1 MKQHVANARILAGF
15 LAIILVLAVKSDWAA
30 THVVQ
35 FGGSVGYAFSPSSF
49 SAKVGD
55 TVKWEGDFSMHPL
68 SSTTIP
74 ANAASWHNG
83 SGTSFLYVITVPGTY
98 DYQCDVHV
106 SIGMTGSF
114 TASVSSV
121 GQAVPWA
128 NAGRPNQDMFIDA
141 SAPGKS
147 SVSFFVPATGFVTLE
162 VFDLLGHKVA
172 TLVNQVKEAGTYD
185 VALKAVIAAQ
195 GLYFVKLAAGGVQ
208 IVRTLRVLN

>member
-1 MKQHVANARILAGF
+1 MKQYVANARILAGF

-35 FGGSVGYAFSPSSF
+35 FGGSIGFAFSPSSF
-49 SAKVGD
+49 TAKVGD
-55 TVKWEGDFSMHPL
+55 TVKWDGDFSMHPL

-98 DYQCDVHV
+98 NYQCDVHV

-121 GQAVPWA
+121 QQRMPWA
-128 NAGRPNQDMFIDA
+128 NAERLNPALFINA
-141 SAPGKS
+141 SAAGKP
-147 SVSFFVPATGFVTLE
+147 SVSFFVPSAGLVTIE
-162 VFDLLGHKVA
+162 VFDLLGHKAA
-172 TLVNQVKEAGTYD
+172 TLVNQVKEAGSYE
-185 VALKAVIAAQ
+185 VALKSVVPAH
-195 GLYFVKLAAGGVQ
+195 GLYFVKLAAGGVE